1 MLLSLNTIAVYTVER
16 PEVITSKVD
25 STLNLRYPKKVIEK
39 LVASL
44 TVWLSLHKD

>member
-1 MLLSLNTIAVYTVER
+1 MLLSLYSIAIYTVGR

-25 STLNLRYPKKVIEK
+25 STQNLRYPKQFIEK

-44 TVWLSLHKD
+44 TVWLSMHKD